1 MTLNSRAVLLLAA
14 LYLLSG
20 IYVVRAN
27 EQAVVRR
34 FGRVVADRVP
44 PGPHYRLPFPIDRV
58 DRLKVREQKVIR
70 VGFDGPDSVLGV
82 RPARVQT
89 EFVTGDQN
97 LVNIEL
103 LVQYVIRDP
112 AAYLFAAREAT
123 QLIQLAAESA
133 LAETVAQRDVDALL
147 TTGKIEVQ
155 GRLRQEA
162 QRIVD
167 SYGGGPSGVGVD
179 ITAINIS
186 RIAPPAEV
194 QEAFRKVADAREDR
208 SRLVNQ
214 AEGYA
219 NDLLPKARGDAA
231 KNLEDAT
238 GYRERKVLEARGD
251 AERFI
256 RAYEAYQHSKDVTSA
271 RLYLEAMEEIL
282 PKLKTVFVDHN
293 GGSSPIDLSIVQRAE
308 PSPNPA
314 APGSAPGSG
323 TPGSGGTAG
332 NGSAAPPAGGP
343 GR

>member
-1 MTLNSRAVLLLAA
+1 MRLNSRAILLILA

-20 IYVVRAN
+20 AYVVRAN

-34 FGRVVADRVP
+34 FGRVIAERVP
-44 PGPHYRLPFPIDRV
+44 PGPHYHLPFPIDRV
-58 DRLKVREQKVIR
+58 DRLKVREQKVIS
-70 VGFDGPDSVLGV
+70 VGFDLPDSLLGR

-89 EFVTGDQN
+89 EFLTGDQN

-112 AAYLFAAREAT
+112 VAYLFAAREAT
-123 QLIQLAAESA
+123 AVIQLAAESA
-133 LAETVAQRDVDALL
+133 LAETVAQRDVDSLL

-167 SYGGGPSGVGVD
+167 SYGGARSGVGVD

-219 NDLLPKARGDAA
+219 NDLLPKARGEAA
-231 KNLEDAT
+231 KNLEDAA
-238 GYRERKVLEARGD
+238 GYRERKILEARGD
-251 AERFI
+251 AERFV
-256 RAYEAYQHSKDVTSA
+256 RAYEAYRGSKDVTSA

-293 GGSSPIDLSIVQRAE
+293 GGSSPIDLSIIQRAE
-308 PSPNPA
+308 TTPSSAPA
-314 APGSAPGSG
+314 AGSTPDNS
-323 TPGSGGTAG
+323 TPGSGPAG
-332 NGSAAPPAGGP
+332 SGSVAPPTGEAQ
-343 GR
+343 R